1 MTYIGSSAYFSVSL
15 GSPNAEAVEFEKNCL
30 ETSTTILSISHMT
43 MDSTPSCR
51 ATSRSTPPSPPP
63 IIRTLGSH
71 FHDECKHIYLLF
83 LFSNVLNVS
92 THCTTNYT
100 HCTYQQRQ
108 WYKSVTNPFRVWVRH
123 HGQVGDHLLVGG
135 LVPLR
140 QLDHAVQDED
150 AAVVRGLEHHHLL
163 ELGHALEQDLL
174 HLEAEPL
181 ARPHDVPLGEPSP
194 RYQRHVTAPIS
205 RHVS

>member
-1 MTYIGSSAYFSVSL
+1 MKSVLAGPTGSLLSTTTTSNVSLYCLMNLAASSNLHRDHIYHTFTILSAYFNVSL

-100 HCTYQQRQ
+100 HY
-108 WYKSVTNPFRVWVRH
+108 
-123 HGQVGDHLLVGG
+123 
-135 LVPLR
+135 
-140 QLDHAVQDED
+140 
-150 AAVVRGLEHHHLL
+150 
-163 ELGHALEQDLL
+163 LL
-174 HLEAEPL
+174 H
-181 ARPHDVPLGEPSP
+181 
-194 RYQRHVTAPIS
+194 IS
-205 RHVS
+205 SGNGIKV